1 MRLFLFPAS
10 LVILLGLFLPLR
22 NEVKPKKNI
31 ILGVTLP
38 HEGRTDAWILALCAT
53 YQKQLEIATLFVA
66 ICTLPMRILR
76 TVGTDGQVFFY
87 FSLWLLLA
95 MTLPYLPYFSAHRKL
110 AAYKREQGWQGAAAG
125 QMVVDLKA
133 AGVAQKSLSPL
144 HFILP
149 TLLCLVPNLVFLAQ
163 GKTAFYLHSM
173 TLFTAPII
181 PLIYFFY
188 RFINRQRSDLVDDN
202 ASLSAALTQVRRH
215 NWNRMYLYT
224 SWLTALLM
232 VSISLLSGYMI
243 VLLAVTLVSLVV
255 TVVLAMRTEMRVRT
269 AQRKLTEDAGQDF
282 YVDDD
287 RFWPL
292 GMFYH
297 NPNDRHVMINQRT
310 GMNMSINL
318 ARPAGKFFMGLSALA
333 ILAVPFLGGWMLQTE
348 QAGVTIEVTESQVVS
363 HYTVD
368 FEDIFSVTLMEELP
382 DGVVRTMGTGMTYLL
397 QGNFAMPGAEK
408 CKFNLDPTVPPFLR
422 IETDE
427 LVYVFG
433 TKDGPETRRIYEALV
448 NQLA

>member
-10 LVILLGLFLPLR
+10 LVILLGLFFPLR

-76 TVGTDGQVFFY
+76 TMGTDGQVFFY
-87 FSLWLLLA
+87 FSLWLFLA
-95 MTLPYLPYFSAHRKL
+95 MSLPYLPYFSAHRKL

-133 AGVAQKSLSPL
+133 AGVAQKNLSPL

-149 TLLCLVPNLVFLAQ
+149 TLLCFVPNLVLLARGQ
-163 GKTAFYLHSM
+163 TAFYLHSM

-188 RFINRQRSDLVDDN
+188 RFINRQRSDLVDNN

-215 NWNRMYLYT
+215 NWNWMYLYT

-243 VLLAVTLVSLVV
+243 ALLAVTLVFLVV
-255 TVVLAMRTEMRVRT
+255 TVVLAMRTEMRVRS
-269 AQRKLTEDAGQDF
+269 AQRKLTEEAGQSF

-287 RFWPL
+287 QFWPL

-297 NPNDRHVMINQRT
+297 NPNDSHVMMNQRT
-310 GMNMSINL
+310 GMNMTVNL
-318 ARPAGKFFMGLSALA
+318 GRPMGKLFMTLSVLA
-333 ILAVPFLGGWMLQTE
+333 ILAVPFLAAWMLQTE
-348 QAGVTIEVTESQVVS
+348 KAGVTIELTATQVVS
-363 HYTVD
+363 HYEVYYY
-368 FEDIFSVTLMEELP
+368 DIVSVTLMEELP
-382 DGVVRTMGTGMTYLL
+382 EDTVRTMGTGMTHLL

-422 IETDE
+422 IETEE
-427 LVYVFG
+427 LVYIFG
-433 TKDGPETRRIYEALV
+433 TRDSAETR
-448 NQLA
+448 QLYDRLMQVLA